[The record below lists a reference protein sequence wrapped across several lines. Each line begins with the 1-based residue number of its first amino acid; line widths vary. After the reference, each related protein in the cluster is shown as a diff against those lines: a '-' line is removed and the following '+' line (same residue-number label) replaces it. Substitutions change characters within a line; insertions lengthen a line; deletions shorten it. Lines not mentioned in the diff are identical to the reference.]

1 MRKII
6 IILSE
11 NKVKILER
19 RDEETKSFFIRG
31 EEYSIMDSFEDV
43 LGLKEYLFRSIN
55 SDRKTLDIQIIYSRN
70 VSKVILGYIS
80 LVFSTNIDNLPK
92 DFNVNMKLEM
102 INKDLINDS
111 IDFLKKYFFLKDE
124 IKREII
130 EESEDVTELEKRISE
145 LKQEI
150 KSLKKENKN
159 FRIEIEKQKF
169 EIQKLLYS
177 NKLNS
182 MSNENKLVHE
192 KKF

>member
-19 RDEETKSFFIRG
+19 RDKETKPFFIRG
-31 EEYSIMDSFEDV
+31 EEYSIIDSFEDV
-43 LGLKEYLFRSIN
+43 LGLKEYLFRNIN
-55 SDRKTLDIQIIYSRN
+55 SGNTLDIQIIYSRN
-70 VSKVILGYIS
+70 VSRVILGYVS

-102 INKDLINDS
+102 INKDLLDDS

-150 KSLKKENKN
+150 KSLKKENKS

-182 MSNENKLVHE
+182 MSNVNKLVHE
-192 KKF
+192 KKS

>member
-6 IILSE
+6 IILFE

-19 RDEETKSFFIRG
+19 RDKESKPFFIRG
-31 EEYSIMDSFEDV
+31 EEYSIIDSFEDV
-43 LGLKEYLFRSIN
+43 LDLKEYLFRSIN
-55 SDRKTLDIQIIYSRN
+55 SDRNTLDIQIIYSRN
-70 VSKVILGYIS
+70 VSRVILGYVS

-102 INKDLINDS
+102 INKDLLDDS
-111 IDFLKKYFFLKDE
+111 IDFLKKYFFLKDK

-182 MSNENKLVHE
+182 MSNVNKLVHE

>member
-19 RDEETKSFFIRG
+19 RGKETNPFFIRG
-31 EEYSIMDSFEDV
+31 EEYSIIDSFEDV
-43 LGLKEYLFRSIN
+43 LSLKEYLFRSIN
-55 SDRKTLDIQIIYSRN
+55 SDRNTLDIQIIYSRN

-80 LVFSTNIDNLPK
+80 LVFSSNIDNLPK

-102 INKDLINDS
+102 INKDLLDDS

-124 IKREII
+124 TKREII
-130 EESEDVTELEKRISE
+130 EESEDVTELEKRILE

-150 KSLKKENKN
+150 KNLKKENKN

-169 EIQKLLYS
+169 EMQKLLYS
-177 NKLNS
+177 DKLNN
-182 MSNENKLVHE
+182 MLNKIN
-192 KKF
+192 

>member
-19 RDEETKSFFIRG
+19 RDKDTRPFFIRG
-31 EEYSIMDSFEDV
+31 EEYSIMDSFEDI

-55 SDRKTLDIQIIYSRN
+55 SDRNTLDIQIIYSRN
-70 VSKVILGYIS
+70 ASKVILGYLS
-80 LVFSTNIDNLPK
+80 LVFSSNIDNLPK

-102 INKDLINDS
+102 INKDLLDDS
-111 IDFLKKYFFLKDE
+111 IDFLKKYFFLKNE

-182 MSNENKLVHE
+182 MSN
-192 KKF
+192 